1 MHFIEA
7 AENGKEVIVLVELR
21 CEVDEANNIE
31 MSHRLEDAGC
41 VIVGKTNMDEF
52 AMGSTTETSAFGATK
67 THGIQSTY
75 RAVHQA
81 EAVQQL
87 QRRRCRLHSVQI
99 QADQSDSQAP
109 SVV

>member
-1 MHFIEA
+1 MFIKDIYNFIPTYTAEA
-7 AENGKEVIVLVELR
+7 VK
-21 CEVDEANNIE
+21 
-31 MSHRLEDAGC
+31 RLEDAGC

-52 AMGSTTETSAFGATK
+52 AMGSTQRHLHLEQPK

-87 QRRRCRLHSVQI
+87 QQRRYRLHSVQI